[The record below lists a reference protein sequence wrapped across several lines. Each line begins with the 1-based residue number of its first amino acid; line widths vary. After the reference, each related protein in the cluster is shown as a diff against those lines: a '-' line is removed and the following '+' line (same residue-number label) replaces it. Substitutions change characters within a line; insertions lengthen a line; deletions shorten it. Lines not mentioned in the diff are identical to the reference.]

1 MREFQPTTRSL
12 ERTRKAEEGAKGTL
26 QSFLDSNYKAIIAV
40 RAYSKFV
47 DAQRAIPFQELQ
59 KLEDFIKK
67 ESKGKLSWV
76 DGMLCE
82 IGESGEEFAEG
93 HEGVLFGKELNEDAN
108 AIKGCFFS
116 VDLKKTAFEF
126 VVLDHGRSRS
136 YFDKKD
142 KSSRRQYIERF
153 ANKRRGSLVFF
164 GKPKDLEKLPLGFT
178 AFLTDTGENLV
189 IEEVVGYR
197 SINNIGRRK

>member
-1 MREFQPTTRSL
+1 M
-12 ERTRKAEEGAKGTL
+12 
-26 QSFLDSNYKAIIAV
+26 
-40 RAYSKFV
+40 

-153 ANKRRGSLVFF
+153 ANKRRGSLSFV
-164 GKPKDLEKLPLGFT
+164 GDVKDYEKLPLGFT

-189 IEEVVGYR
+189 IEEIVGYR